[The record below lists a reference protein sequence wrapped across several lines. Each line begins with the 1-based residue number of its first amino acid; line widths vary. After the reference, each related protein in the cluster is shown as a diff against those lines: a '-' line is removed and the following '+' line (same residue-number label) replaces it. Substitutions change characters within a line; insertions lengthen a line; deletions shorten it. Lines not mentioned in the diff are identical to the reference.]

1 MFKKNL
7 VSHFQELNHYSV
19 KSAGSC
25 GRKDTESERAK
36 RNKSHSRHGELVY
49 SAISIK
55 EIGLHQR
62 CEWREVID
70 AKLG

>member
-1 MFKKNL
+1 MNE
-7 VSHFQELNHYSV
+7 QNGTRAR
-19 KSAGSC
+19 AG
-25 GRKDTESERAK
+25 R
-36 RNKSHSRHGELVY
+36 GELVY

-55 EIGLHQR
+55 EIGLHSR